1 MLNGWVKQKRLY
13 LSIFFLET
21 SEKGYEVDVKR
32 FQNIVKKEGN
42 LMTVRELR
50 KIGTQQRRNLS
61 LCSTG

>member
-13 LSIFFLET
+13 LSIFLET

-50 KIGTQQRRNLS
+50 KIGMQQRRNLS